1 MWSWIPAGLFSE
13 AGASATGSFMGGWSL
28 PDISASPA
36 YEPLAM
42 LATGVVLITAASLW
56 RRKFAE
62 KPGRL
67 HDDLID
73 KTGPVRKTQG

>member
-1 MWSWIPAGLFSE
+1 
-13 AGASATGSFMGGWSL
+13 
-28 PDISASPA
+28 
-36 YEPLAM
+36 M